1 MPRQLPKLLL
11 LVGLL
16 ATFVI
21 SSAPAFATSRCQ
33 CFVIKKNVGGGGGDR
48 GCQLNK
54 DTLQCVNT
62 GCKTFCY

>member
-1 MPRQLPKLLL
+1 MLRQLPKLLL
-11 LVGLL
+11 LVGLV

-21 SSAPAFATSRCQ
+21 SSAAGFAKNSCQ
-33 CFVIKKNVGGGGGDR
+33 CFVIKKNGGGGNG